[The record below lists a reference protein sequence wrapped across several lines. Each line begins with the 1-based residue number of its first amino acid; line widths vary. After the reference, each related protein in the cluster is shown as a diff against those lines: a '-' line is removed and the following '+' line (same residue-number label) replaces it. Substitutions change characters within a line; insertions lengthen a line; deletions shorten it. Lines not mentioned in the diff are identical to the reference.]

1 MLFNVEKHAQARNVS
16 ISVGR
21 VGNNI
26 HITVVDDGVGLD
38 VEALVQGPMPPA
50 GFGLCSVNAQVSSIG
65 GHVEID
71 SKPGTGTRLVV
82 QAPLATDA
90 PG

>member
-1 MLFNVEKHAQARNVS
+1 M
-16 ISVGR
+16 
-21 VGNNI
+21 GNDI
-26 HITVVDDGVGLD
+26 RITVEDDGVGFD
-38 VEALVQGPMPPA
+38 IEALVQGPMPPA

-90 PG
+90 SG